1 MNKIYTNIIIYS
13 VVLVMSITF
22 MACLD
27 SDNLS
32 NILSQVRIEDGEG
45 LIIGTTAP
53 AFSLPDADDNTRS
66 LSEFAGQKVVVVFF
80 ATEG

>member
-1 MNKIYTNIIIYS
+1 MTF
-13 VVLVMSITF
+13 TF

-32 NILSQVRIEDGEG
+32 NILSQIPEEEPERPPIGEG
-45 LIIGTTAP
+45 LTIGATAP

-66 LSEFAGQKVVVVFF
+66 LSEYAGKKVVLVFF